1 MDKKKKWSSPQAII
15 VMVII
20 LLIFA
25 YIGIDVSKTKPQIKS
40 DLKEIKAEY
49 SELSGYLGT
58 KLPEI
63 DSTLKIQAEQISEQ
77 SNDINALNAT
87 VKFLAKTDEEPSQ
100 LED

>member
-25 YIGIDVSKTKPQIKS
+25 YIGLDVAKTKPQIKS
-40 DLKEIKAEY
+40 DLKEIKADY
-49 SELSGYLGT
+49 TELSGFLET
-58 KLPEI
+58 KLPAI

-77 SNDINALNAT
+77 SKDINHLNAT
-87 VKFLAKTDEEPSQ
+87 VKNLATDPA
-100 LED
+100 D